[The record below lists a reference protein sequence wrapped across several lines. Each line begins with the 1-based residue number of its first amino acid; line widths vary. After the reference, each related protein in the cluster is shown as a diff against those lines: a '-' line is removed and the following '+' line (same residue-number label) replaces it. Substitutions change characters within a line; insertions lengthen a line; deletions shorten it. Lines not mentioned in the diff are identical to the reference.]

1 MFFTFEY
8 DVIYAEFK
16 NLKLYNFVKS
26 DQNDTKFCTRP
37 FLHNIRKSI
46 SLGGGEGGLKCCG
59 ILFYYNPSTQI
70 ASQQG
75 HGFW

>member
-1 MFFTFEY
+1 MFFTLEY

-16 NLKLYNFVKS
+16 NLKLHNFVKS
-26 DQNDTKFCTRP
+26 DQNDTK
-37 FLHNIRKSI
+37 
-46 SLGGGEGGLKCCG
+46 LGGAEGGLKCCA